1 MRARTVG
8 NLHRGVGLESH
19 RTPML
24 HLSSFLCLLMLGGR
38 MEVCAVAHEVSEVT
52 GNSISTLGRGCRGG
66 WQQMGVWVPRAM
78 LQQQTV
84 VRAAGHAGGDASRCT
99 SSNEAG
105 TVQKMITA
113 EATKVA

>member
-19 RTPML
+19 RTPTL

-66 WQQMGVWVPRAM
+66 WQQMGVWVPSTDRGEGQCYNSEQLSGQLGTPVGM
-78 LQQQTV
+78 HPV
-84 VRAAGHAGGDASRCT
+84 VPVK
-99 SSNEAG
+99 EEK
-105 TVQKMITA
+105 Q
-113 EATKVA
+113 E